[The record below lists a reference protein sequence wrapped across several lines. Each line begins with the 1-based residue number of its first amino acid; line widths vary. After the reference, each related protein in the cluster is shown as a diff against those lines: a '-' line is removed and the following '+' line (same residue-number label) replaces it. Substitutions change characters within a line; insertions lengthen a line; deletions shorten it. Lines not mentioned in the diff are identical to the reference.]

1 MNNITSGLSFQNGFL
16 FIFLYFFLYKS
27 HGKLW
32 LFMKFTNQSF
42 PSVYIF
48 AFRKTTKLLLT
59 LESHHIFAYLKLEAN
74 KPKSRQ
80 SFPKESW
87 LKSCKSFF
95 KLSVKVV
102 RATIC
107 LYFIRKRVKLH
118 TIFLHLDN
126 ILVKPPMSEYTA
138 LPHNHFLLEIV
149 TKFWSKLELINI
161 TIIITI
167 FTIISIIIIITIAIT
182 ISLPSLT

>member
-1 MNNITSGLSFQNGFL
+1 M
-16 FIFLYFFLYKS
+16 
-27 HGKLW
+27 KLA
-32 LFMKFTNQSF
+32 NQSF

-48 AFRKTTKLLLT
+48 VFRKTKKLLLT

-107 LYFIRKRVKLH
+107 LYFTRKCVKLH

-138 LPHNHFLLEIV
+138 LPHNHFLLETV